1 MRCARLQWY
10 ASSRSLARRPEQS
23 EPTRTQIPEISW
35 RQIVGTRDRLIHG
48 YEEVDLDILWT
59 IVTDDLPVLVSELN
73 APSECWR
80 RLVQLDANDLAYALQ
95 VHILREQRGPC
106 RHADNH
112 PARSKAGH
120 TAAVLDARSGV
131 EVHGSIEAQQRE
143 ARQ

>member
-106 RHADNH
+106 RHA
-112 PARSKAGH
+112 
-120 TAAVLDARSGV
+120 TAAIIQTTIPRGAKPVTR
-131 EVHGSIEAQQRE
+131 QR
-143 ARQ
+143 R